1 MNAHIVETPHGEQIV
16 LSTVPPLIEDTII
29 LSFGHSIIDFEATLY
44 EKFLHITKG
53 LVITCQEFKEHLA
66 NMEERG
72 LVMSVEFL
80 GKRGW
85 SRNPEM
91 VEAYEQKVTNAEH

>member
-1 MNAHIVETPHGEQIV
+1 MNARIVETPYGEQIV
-16 LSTVPPLIEDTII
+16 LSTVPPLIEDTIL

-53 LVITCQEFKEHLA
+53 LVITCQEFKDHLN

-72 LVMSVEFL
+72 LILSADFL
-80 GKRGW
+80 GKRCW
-85 SRNPEM
+85 AKNPELIPNN
-91 VEAYEQKVTNAEH
+91 E